1 MDANW
6 RPIQGSDPAAGGD
19 PPPPDQA
26 IGAPIWIQPQARTRI
41 VNKISEALKRH
52 LPVSAVSHPDG
63 LNQLQQIAVRFEQ
76 RIYDAAT
83 TQSDYFRTISLKMLA
98 METKTQQDPGNDQ
111 VIPNQNNSGVNQTSK
126 MQNRYAMAQNAIN
139 NGLEQGTSQDIYAPQ
154 IQMVGRQQQQ
164 QSQQLIYHQHQRPSL
179 QSQQPNITLQPQQQ
193 HAQQPAM
200 GLMQPRSQPNQL
212 QESQQHIMSQFQA
225 QPNQL
230 KKQLGMQQQFSM
242 QQRVQTSGG
251 MLLQQNN
258 MDQKNIF
265 IQAQKGLQEASS
277 STSADF
283 TAQSGHAGAGDWQ
296 EDIYQMIQ
304 SLKDQYFAQLIELFN
319 KISVKLHHVDS
330 IIPPQK
336 PSEQYDRMKSFKI
349 MLDRILQMLQ
359 MSKSTIQ
366 PAMRDKI
373 PQYEKQIITILNSQW
388 KPVQPQI
395 QQQLQ
400 PPPGK

>member
-1 MDANW
+1 M
-6 RPIQGSDPAAGGD
+6 
-19 PPPPDQA
+19 
-26 IGAPIWIQPQARTRI
+26 
-41 VNKISEALKRH
+41 
-52 LPVSAVSHPDG
+52 SHPDG

-83 TQSDYFRTISLKMLA
+83 SQSDYFWKISLKMLA
-98 METKTQQDPGNDQ
+98 METKTQQAPGNDH

-139 NGLEQGTSQDIYAPQ
+139 NGLEQGTSQDIYAAQ

-258 MDQKNIF
+258 MDQKNVF

-296 EDIYQMIQ
+296 EDIYQM
-304 SLKDQYFAQLIELFN
+304 SLKDQYFAEIIELFN

-336 PSEQYDRMKSFKI
+336 PSEQYDSMKSFKI

-366 PAMRDKI
+366 PASN
-373 PQYEKQIITILNSQW
+373 L
-388 KPVQPQI
+388 
-395 QQQLQ
+395 L
-400 PPPGK
+400 

>member
-1 MDANW
+1 M
-6 RPIQGSDPAAGGD
+6 P
-19 PPPPDQA
+19 
-26 IGAPIWIQPQARTRI
+26 
-41 VNKISEALKRH
+41 
-52 LPVSAVSHPDG
+52 
-63 LNQLQQIAVRFEQ
+63 
-76 RIYDAAT
+76 
-83 TQSDYFRTISLKMLA
+83 
-98 METKTQQDPGNDQ
+98 
-111 VIPNQNNSGVNQTSK
+111 GVNQTSK

-139 NGLEQGTSQDIYAPQ
+139 NGLEQGTSQDIYAAQ

-258 MDQKNIF
+258 MDQKNVF

-277 STSADF
+277 SSRFSHILIFVAPSYDLILFSSYF
-283 TAQSGHAGAGDWQ
+283 TPCSYSYLPLVALLFLC
-296 EDIYQMIQ
+296 
-304 SLKDQYFAQLIELFN
+304 SLKYSLTTLLF
-319 KISVKLHHVDS
+319 
-330 IIPPQK
+330 
-336 PSEQYDRMKSFKI
+336 M
-349 MLDRILQMLQ
+349 
-359 MSKSTIQ
+359 
-366 PAMRDKI
+366 
-373 PQYEKQIITILNSQW
+373 
-388 KPVQPQI
+388 
-395 QQQLQ
+395 
-400 PPPGK
+400 